1 MVYLDLIRNEL
12 NLNDEF
18 TFDYFQPSEYH
29 FSLDSVLLPKIVAK
43 QLKKDQIDV
52 SSFKV
57 LDLCSGTGIIGLEFS
72 HYLPQINA
80 IDFLEVQKVYEEY
93 FKKNLALVAPSKMDF
108 NFLNLNYDEL
118 ISNSSFHEKY
128 DLILCNPPYFFKN
141 EGVLSPSEFKN
152 RCRFFMDSSFDNLIK
167 AVGHALKFGANAY
180 ILARPGHDHNRG
192 PETSVKNIL
201 TRCFVDKFSVESS
214 FTLRNVISI
223 KITKLFKE

>member
-1 MVYLDLIRNEL
+1 M

-43 QLKKDQIDV
+43 QLKEDQIDV

-72 HYLPQINA
+72 HYLPQIDS

-93 FKKNLALVAPSKMDF
+93 FKKNLALVAPSKKNF
-108 NFLNLNYDEL
+108 NFLNLNYDEM
-118 ISNSSFHEKY
+118 ISNLSFHEKY

-167 AVGHALKFGANAY
+167 AVGHALKNGASAY
-180 ILARPGHDHNRG
+180 ILSRPGHDHNRG
-192 PETSVKNIL
+192 PESLVKKIL
-201 TRCFVDKFSVESS
+201 TRCFVGKFSVESS
-214 FTLRNVISI
+214 FALRNVISI
-223 KITKLFKE
+223 KITKLFKD